1 MEAAKRK
8 TIMSNGFNR
17 QNISS
22 KYAAVMHRVYED
34 LKSFSNGRRDY
45 IPCFKEEFGKL
56 KQIVMYYP
64 YTEVVINYEENTVTI
79 NGEKQ
84 HVHFS
89 DVMLD
94 KIFKE
99 YNNYKKGLLDMV
111 RKDLLYLPDR
121 RVSQRF
127 FKGGMVGLSIDSPRY
142 GNAKV
147 SKSMIE
153 IEKQISFN
161 TEEGN
166 RKIVKQK
173 IVKHADN
180 IVDNAII
187 YFALKKMG
195 YNK

>member
-8 TIMSNGFNR
+8 TNMSKGMDR

-22 KYAAVMHRVYED
+22 KDAAILHRVYED

-45 IPCFKEEFGKL
+45 IPCFKEEYGEL

-64 YTEVVINYEENTVTI
+64 YTEVVIDYETNNITI

-99 YNNYKKGLLDMV
+99 YGNYKKGLLDMV
-111 RKDLLYLPDR
+111 RKDLLYFPDR
-121 RVSQRF
+121 RISQRF
-127 FKGGMVGLSIDSPRY
+127 FKGEMVGISIDSPRY

-153 IEKQISFN
+153 IEKRISFN
-161 TEEGN
+161 IEEGN

-173 IVKHADN
+173 IVKQADN